1 MRIISGDCRG
11 RKLVQLQGRD
21 IRPTSDRVREAL
33 FNILGS
39 SIQGQRVLD
48 LFAGTGAFGLEA
60 LSRGADTAVF
70 LDTAPNSCQVIKEN
84 IALCGMADRAR
95 VIQHDIVNHPLPA
108 DHVGPTPFDLIFMD
122 PPYDKGYA
130 GITLAKD
137 RFLDLLAPG
146 GIVIVEQSH
155 RECLANPMNGLDIYR
170 QKKYSKTFISF
181 LRQSGSN
188 LVMTKG

>member
-33 FNILGS
+33 FNILGP

-48 LFAGTGAFGLEA
+48 LFAGSGAFGLEA

-70 LDTAPNSCQVIKEN
+70 LDTAPNSCMVIKEN
-84 IALCGMADRAR
+84 IALCHMTDRAR
-95 VIQHDIVNHPLPA
+95 LIQHDIVSHPLPSSLA
-108 DHVGPTPFDLIFMD
+108 RSPFDLIFMD

-130 GITLAKD
+130 EITLTKD

-181 LRQSGSN
+181 LRQSGGN
-188 LVMTKG
+188 PVMNKG

>member
-21 IRPTSDRVREAL
+21 IRPTPDRVREAL
-33 FNILGS
+33 FNIIGPR
-39 SIQGQRVLD
+39 IQGQRVLD
-48 LFAGTGAFGLEA
+48 LFAGSGAFGLEA

-70 LDTAPNSCQVIKEN
+70 LDTAPNSCKVIKEN
-84 IALCGMADRAR
+84 IALCRMTDRAR
-95 VIQHDIVNHPLPA
+95 LLQHDIVSHPLPSSLA
-108 DHVGPTPFDLIFMD
+108 RSPFDLIFMD

-130 GITLAKD
+130 DITLAKD

-146 GIVIVEQSH
+146 GIVIVEQSQ
-155 RECLANPMNGLDIYR
+155 RECLADHMNGLDIYR

-181 LRQSGSN
+181 LRQSDDN
-188 LVMTKG
+188 LPGTR